1 MTPSES
7 FFALKIPPSAKVV
20 ALHFAGTLD
29 PLAKDIP
36 TSPRA
41 CAEALGISR
50 GEFERAWRECV
61 RRKWMTGHS
70 PTKLTMPAG
79 VLPRLVLASLQ
90 AGVHDAPAA
99 PSAPEPPSRPKETNE
114 QGTRNHGP
122 PPSRDVQRR
131 SGQGAR

>member
-29 PLAKDIP
+29 PKAVEVP
-36 TSPRA
+36 TSPRI

-61 RRKWMTGHS
+61 RRKWMIGHS

-79 VLPRLVLASLQ
+79 VLPRLVLASLR

-114 QGTRNHGP
+114 QGTRNHGTP
-122 PPSRDVQRR
+122 PPGHVRGRP
-131 SGQGAR
+131 GQGAR